1 MSDPFTTGQIRDRVL
16 AGWSASPARFRED
29 ANAEEDLALGGYR
42 DRLVVELAQNA
53 ADAAARAGVPGVV
66 RFTLRDDAPAWSASG
81 GPVLVVENT
90 GAGLTSD
97 GVQSLATLRAS
108 AKRDEPSE
116 PAGPTRPGDLS
127 EPTEPIESAVGRFGV
142 GFAAVLAVTD
152 EPVVLSR
159 SGGVRFSRADTAALV
174 AEAAREAPGL
184 DTEVRRRGGQVPA
197 LRLPFPAEGEPP
209 EGFDTAVVLPLR
221 DEAAAELVRELL
233 AEVDDTLL
241 LALPRLDRIEIDT
254 GTAPVRVLS
263 DAAARWHT
271 VRAGGTWTNAERA
284 TLLADRPTE
293 ERDRPYWSVLWAIP
307 RDAAPVDPLGGT
319 GSATSALPRV
329 VHAPT
334 PTDEPMSLPAL
345 LLASFPLDPTRRHV
359 APGPLTDRLVEEAA
373 TAYAELARTRAEAGT
388 DGGSGGGTDALD
400 LVPLGLPAG
409 RLDGALRAAIAHRL
423 PATPLLPSAEDP
435 YLLLRPR
442 EAVVVDNADP
452 VLVRTLAS
460 VVGGLVAPDPRHG
473 SALDALGVRRLP
485 LADLVDELGA
495 VADAHPP
502 DWWHDLY
509 VALAGAAAD
518 PERRE
523 ALGALPIPLADGRVA
538 RGARGL
544 LLPGGADLPEETTG
558 VLASYGLRLIHQ
570 LAAAEPAF
578 DTLERLGATPAGPR
592 SILDDGAVRAAVQD
606 SPDADEPAEVADAVL
621 ALVAAAVR
629 AGELQPG
636 DLPWLGDLALP
647 DDTGELAP
655 ASALVLPGSRAEELF
670 DPEDLAPLDRAVFEH
685 WGPQV
690 LEAAGVV
697 GTLGLVTASDVDL
710 TAPPDELAE
719 LDDIESWASEA
730 ADELEA
736 GDGGGTVGEFLAVR
750 DVDFVR
756 EDAWPRALVLLVAEP
771 ALRRALVVPARLR
784 DPRRPELPAV
794 DVPSYTAWWIR
805 RHVHVDGLPIP
816 AYADPDA
823 EPAIAA
829 LARPAPAWLA
839 AFDPA
844 ARLAIGLV
852 RTADDLDSDGLRRIL
867 HRLADPALVVDAPT
881 MVRLWAQL
889 GSLDPQLLGS
899 DSAPERVRVLAGRE
913 TRVVDADDAVVVD
926 APMWAQRTDLGEQ
939 VVATGEAADNL
950 AELLDLP
957 LASEL
962 AAGEVG
968 GEPAGDGGERQVP
981 EAVRLLLPEVPT
993 SWWEYD
999 DLHVDG
1005 QSVEW
1010 WVDDDGRPHAATGA
1024 GLARAL
1030 AWAGG
1035 RWDLRYAV
1043 AAVLAEPDQLAAYV
1057 VEAAFDERPGD
1068 EGPADEGPA

>member
-1 MSDPFTTGQIRDRVL
+1 MPTVSDPFATAQIRDRVL

-108 AKRDEPSE
+108 AKRDEP
-116 PAGPTRPGDLS
+116 T
-127 EPTEPIESAVGRFGV
+127 ESAVGRFGV

-174 AEAAREAPGL
+174 AEAARAAPGL

-221 DEAAAELVRELL
+221 DEAAADLVRELL

-254 GTAPVRVLS
+254 GAAPVRVLS
-263 DAAARWHT
+263 DAAERWHT
-271 VRAGGTWTNAERA
+271 VRAGGTWTGAERGM
-284 TLLADRPTE
+284 LLADRPTE
-293 ERDRPYWSVLWAIP
+293 ERDRPYWSVLWAVR
-307 RDAAPVDPLGGT
+307 RDATPVDPLGGG
-319 GSATSALPRV
+319 GSATAGAVPRV

-334 PTDEPMSLPAL
+334 PTDEPVSLPAL

-373 TAYAELARTRAEAGT
+373 TAYAELARTRAEAG
-388 DGGSGGGTDALD
+388 DNALD

-409 RLDGALRAAIAHRL
+409 RLDGALRDAIARRL

-435 YLLLRPR
+435 HLLLRPR
-442 EAVVVDNADP
+442 EAVVVDQADQ

-460 VVGGLVAPDPRHG
+460 VVGGLVAPEPRHG

-502 DWWHDLY
+502 SWWHDLY

-518 PERRE
+518 PDRRE

-544 LLPGGADLPEETTG
+544 LLPGGAALPEESTG
-558 VLASYGLRLIHQ
+558 VLAAYGLRLIHPV
-570 LAAAEPAF
+570 AAAEPAF

-606 SPDADEPAEVADAVL
+606 SPDADEPADVADAVL
-621 ALVAAAVR
+621 TLVAAAVR

-670 DPEDLAPLDRAVFEH
+670 DPEDLAPLDRAVFER
-685 WGPQV
+685 WGAQV

-719 LDDIESWASEA
+719 LDDIETWASEA

-756 EDAWPRALVLLVAEP
+756 EDAWPRALALLVAEP
-771 ALRRALVVPARLR
+771 ALRRALVVSARLA

-823 EPAIAA
+823 ETAIAA
-829 LARPAPAWLA
+829 LAPPAPAWLA

-844 ARLAIGLV
+844 ARQAIGLI

-899 DSAPERVRVLAGRE
+899 DSAPERVRVLAGRG

-962 AAGEVG
+962 AAGEVE
-968 GEPAGDGGERQVP
+968 GEPADDDGERPVP
-981 EAVRLLLPEVPT
+981 EAVRLLLPGVAT
-993 SWWEYD
+993 SWREYD

-1005 QSVEW
+1005 QPVEW
-1010 WVDDDGRPHAATGA
+1010 WVDDDGHPYAATGA

-1030 AWAGG
+1030 AWAAG

-1043 AAVLAEPDQLAAYV
+1043 AAVLAEPDQLPGYV
-1057 VEAAFDERPGD
+1057 VEAAFDERPADD
-1068 EGPADEGPA
+1068 ESPE